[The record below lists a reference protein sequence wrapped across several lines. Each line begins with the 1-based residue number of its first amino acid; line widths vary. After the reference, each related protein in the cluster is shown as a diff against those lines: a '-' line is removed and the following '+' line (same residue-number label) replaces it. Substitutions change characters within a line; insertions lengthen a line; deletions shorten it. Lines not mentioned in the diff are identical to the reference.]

1 MKRLTEIGLKH
12 NTDKAYEHSFTEVY
26 DDFFKNYTDPRIL
39 EIGTYN
45 GGSVLTYNEY
55 FNYQCEILGVD
66 NGSQL
71 GFLSNHPNITIKIAD
86 QDRPQEI
93 VDVADGQWDII
104 LDDGSH
110 FVEHQINCFHALIS
124 KVKPGGIYIIEDL
137 HSNLHPHYNPNN
149 VQTCIEFLQNLK
161 FGEGTP
167 YKGVSVFC
175 EVPLSEAT
183 NLSHITSVIELW

>member
-93 VDVADGQWDII
+93 VDVAEGQWDII
-104 LDDGSH
+104 
-110 FVEHQINCFHALIS
+110 
-124 KVKPGGIYIIEDL
+124 
-137 HSNLHPHYNPNN
+137 
-149 VQTCIEFLQNLK
+149 
-161 FGEGTP
+161 
-167 YKGVSVFC
+167 
-175 EVPLSEAT
+175 
-183 NLSHITSVIELW
+183 